1 MDEPKYLIMNPL
13 QIELNFFEEKKK
25 NLSYIDKKFYEKMNQ
40 LKNIS
45 LETKRIKSMIKKI
58 NHRVI
63 LMDF

>member
-1 MDEPKYLIMNPL
+1 MDEPKYLIINPL

>member
-1 MDEPKYLIMNPL
+1 MV
-13 QIELNFFEEKKK
+13 FFIKKK